1 MNSIQRSALFGFC
14 LLLTG
19 QVARAQTDQS
29 AAATSTPVAPTLEA
43 VLVTGEQ
50 PGPGLWK
57 VSKDDHVLWILGM
70 QAPLPRQM
78 NWRAQEVEKTIAQ
91 SQEVLADAS
100 VKVDISIF
108 RMITLW
114 PSLIGAKKN
123 ADGAKLQDVLPA
135 DLYTRWLTL
144 KARYIGRDNG
154 VERLRPMLAANEL
167 YKKAIGNSGLTNKN
181 SIWPVIEAAAKKNQ
195 VPVTTVEVKIAVE
208 DPKQAIKDF
217 KSTTGE
223 LDAKCLATTITR
235 LETDLDAMRQRANAW
250 AVGDLQAL
258 HNLPYPDQRAAC
270 LAAVA
275 ANPRLAE
282 QMNDAQKQID
292 IQWLAAA
299 EKSLAKNASTFAV
312 LPINELLKPNGRLEQ
327 LKSRGYSVEDPQ

>member
-1 MNSIQRSALFGFC
+1 MKRFNLRLPCLC
-14 LLLTG
+14 LLLISIG
-19 QVARAQTDQS
+19 AHAQSDAPPITT
-29 AAATSTPVAPTLEA
+29 APTEAPTLDP

-57 VSKDDHVLWILGM
+57 VSKGEHVLWILGT
-70 QAPLPRQM
+70 QAPLPKQLS
-78 NWRAQEVEKTIAQ
+78 WRAQEVEKTIAQ

-100 VKVDISIF
+100 AKVDIGFF
-108 RMITLW
+108 RMLTLL

-144 KARYIGRDNG
+144 KARYIGRDGG
-154 VERLRPMLAANEL
+154 VERLRPMLAAIEL
-167 YKKAIGNSGLTNKN
+167 YKKAISKSGLTNKN
-181 SIWPVIEAAAKKNQ
+181 SIWPIIEVAAKKNH
-195 VPVTTVEVKIAVE
+195 VHITTIEVKIAVD
-208 DPKQAIKDF
+208 DPKQAINDF
-217 KSTTGE
+217 KSTAGD

-270 LAAVA
+270 MAAVA
-275 ANPRLAE
+275 SNPRLAE
-282 QMNDAQKQID
+282 QMVQAQQQID

-299 EKSLAKNASTFAV
+299 ERSLQQNASTFAV
-312 LPINELLKPNGRLEQ
+312 LPISELLKTNGRLEQ
-327 LKSRGYSVEDPQ
+327 LRSRGYTIEEPQ

>member
-1 MNSIQRSALFGFC
+1 MRTAAPIFVLCAALCSLAF
-14 LLLTG
+14 
-19 QVARAQTDQS
+19 AQTQTAIPPTAPAS
-29 AAATSTPVAPTLEA
+29 APTLEA

-57 VSKDDHVLWILGM
+57 VSKDDHVLWILGT

-78 NWRAQEVEKTIAQ
+78 QWRAQEIEKTVAQ

-100 VKVDISIF
+100 VKVDISFF

-114 PSLIGAKKN
+114 PALIGAKKN
-123 ADGAKLQDVLPA
+123 ADGARLKDVLPA
-135 DLYTRWLTL
+135 DLYARWLTL

-154 VERLRPMLAANEL
+154 VERLRPILAADEL
-167 YKKAIGNSGLTNKN
+167 YKKAIGNAGLTNKN
-181 SIWPVIEAAAKKNQ
+181 SIWPIIEAAAKKNH

-208 DPKQAIKDF
+208 DPKQAINDF
-217 KSTTGE
+217 KSTSGE

-258 HNLPYPDQRAAC
+258 RNLPYPDQRAAC

-282 QMNDAQKQID
+282 QMQDAQKQID

-312 LPINELLKPNGRLEQ
+312 LPITELLRPNGRLEQ
-327 LKSRGYSVEDPQ
+327 LKSRGYLVEEPQ